1 MEKFR
6 KKGASGVAA
15 KKSGHTSPMQKK
27 DWAKEVT
34 LQEATDALVVHVR
47 KGAAWS
53 GNSLVYLNALW
64 DAVGIVAK
72 EEGFISDK

>member
-1 MEKFR
+1 MGKFKKPGAKDR
-6 KKGASGVAA
+6 APKKG
-15 KKSGHTSPMQKK
+15 GHTSPMQKK
-27 DWAKEVT
+27 DWAKEMP
-34 LQEATDALVVHVR
+34 LDEATAALVVHVQ

-64 DAVGIVAK
+64 DAVSAVAT